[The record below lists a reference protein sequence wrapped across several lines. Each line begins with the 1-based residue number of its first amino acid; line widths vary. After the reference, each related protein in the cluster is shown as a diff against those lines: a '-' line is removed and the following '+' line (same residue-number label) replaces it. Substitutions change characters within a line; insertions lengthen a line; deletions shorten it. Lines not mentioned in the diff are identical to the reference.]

1 MSFSLDVKEELA
13 RVSPECSHC
22 NRALMAAYVRVAG
35 ALHMQGV
42 GAFSLEVSSDIA
54 LVARLLTQIL
64 HDEYRLQT
72 EITMRRSV
80 LHKNINYL
88 IDVPA
93 QIALIEML
101 KDLGFLDASATAAN
115 SASAAHTA
123 SATSTAPAAST
134 ASATST
140 APAASTSSATPTA
153 SAPTP
158 SAPTSSAPQNFSVIF
173 SDNISPHLVAK
184 ACCAKAYVRG
194 VFLASGFVSDPKSN
208 AHFEITFENE
218 SLARNIAQILKNNQI
233 PGRVKPRRGMHV
245 LYLKSGAHI
254 VNFLS
259 FSGAHTS
266 ALKYEE
272 ARVMKS
278 VRSGVNRQ
286 INAELANQKR
296 AAVAAVDQVFAAR
309 AVVRHYGAGK
319 LTPALQEFIRLRI
332 KYPNASLKE
341 LGEHANPPLSKS
353 AVAHR
358 VRRMMQLA
366 QNIKD

>member
-13 RVSPECSHC
+13 RVSPVCSHC
-22 NRALMAAYVRVAG
+22 NRALLAAYARMAG
-35 ALHMQGV
+35 FLHMQRASVEYDQGVQSQV
-42 GAFSLEVSSDIA
+42 GAKTSYEQSQVGASFSLEVSSDIA

-64 HDEYRLQT
+64 HEDVNLQT

-80 LHKNINYL
+80 LHKNVNYL
-88 IDVPA
+88 ITVPA
-93 QIALIEML
+93 QPHLLDVLRE
-101 KDLGFLDASATAAN
+101 LGFFGVTGETDKADDVF
-115 SASAAHTA
+115 
-123 SATSTAPAAST
+123 P
-134 ASATST
+134 
-140 APAASTSSATPTA
+140 SS
-153 SAPTP
+153 
-158 SAPTSSAPQNFSVIF
+158 
-173 SDNISPHLVAK
+173 ISPKLVAK
-184 ACCAKAYVRG
+184 KCCTSAFVRG
-194 VFLASGFVSDPKSN
+194 AFLAAGFVSDPKSD

-218 SLARNIAQILKNNQI
+218 AMAGDVAHILANNQI
-233 PGRVKPRRGMHV
+233 PARVKPRRAGYV
-245 LYLKSGAHI
+245 VYLKSGAHI

-259 FSGAHTS
+259 FTGAHSS
-266 ALKYEE
+266 ALKLED

-286 INAELANQKR
+286 INAELANQKK

-309 AVVRHYGAGK
+309 AVIKHYGTGK

-341 LGEHANPPLSKS
+341 LGEHATPPLSKS